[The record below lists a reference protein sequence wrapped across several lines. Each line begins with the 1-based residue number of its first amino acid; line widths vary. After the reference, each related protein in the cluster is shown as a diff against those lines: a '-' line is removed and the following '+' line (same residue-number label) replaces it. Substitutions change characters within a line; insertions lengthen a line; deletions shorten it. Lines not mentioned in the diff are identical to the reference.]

1 MMMMMMACHQRRRKR
16 QQHLTFEIIICLVV
30 FLSEQHPVAYCMALS
45 PSSYSGLRHYMTG
58 TVTLPGETAIQCD
71 YHIRDAILEGTVGT

>member
-1 MMMMMMACHQRRRKR
+1 
-16 QQHLTFEIIICLVV
+16 
-30 FLSEQHPVAYCMALS
+30 MALS